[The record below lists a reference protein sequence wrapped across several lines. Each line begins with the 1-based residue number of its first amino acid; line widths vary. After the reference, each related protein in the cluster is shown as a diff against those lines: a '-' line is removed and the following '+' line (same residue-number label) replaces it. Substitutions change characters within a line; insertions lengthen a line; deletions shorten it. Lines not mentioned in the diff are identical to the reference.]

1 MASKTGKPKK
11 AVAKTKK
18 APAKPKAV
26 KLETPASDAPLEEWT
41 AFYKAGGYPKK
52 KPASGPYTNVGGYW
66 IHARQPRPG
75 MAEKPSKAKTKTD
88 AASKAPY
95 SKGAL
100 ERAYRTNGLAW
111 MEKLHARIADVIEG
125 MEAWEAEASYR
136 ADVEAWEEARKAAV
150 KDLKRIYGDSY
161 SDDDLKRW
169 DAANPKPAKP

>member
-18 APAKPKAV
+18 APAKTKEVAKP
-26 KLETPASDAPLEEWT
+26 EPNAPMEEWT
-41 AFYKAGGYPKK
+41 AFYKAAGYPKT
-52 KPASGPYTNVGGYW
+52 KPASGPYTNVEGFW
-66 IHARQPRPG
+66 VHARQPKPG
-75 MAEKPSKAKTKTD
+75 VVAKPKAEKTKTD

-100 ERAYRTNGLAW
+100 EKVYRKHGLAW
-111 MEKLHARIADVIEG
+111 MENLHARIADVIEG